1 MVGDQ
6 LDALAVDSRR
16 TIYEMLLTR
25 PRSVTD
31 IASLLP
37 ISRPAVSQ
45 HLKVLTDAGLA
56 RATSVGSRRVYSAD
70 PAGMAALREWVDQMW
85 DTAMGG
91 FVDFAKQQKEVEMSQ
106 SETERIDPVVKTVQV
121 PGEPGFVFELF
132 TARMGEWWPLS
143 SHSVGGDD
151 AVDVR
156 VEPGL
161 GGRVYEVTGDG
172 AEHEWGRV
180 TKWDPAARV
189 AFTWYPGM
197 SSSQATHVEITF
209 RHNEEGTELTLVHD
223 GWSARGIDGEEMRK
237 SYESGW
243 EIVLSRLPGS
253 VTSNP
258 VRAG

>member
-6 LDALAVDSRR
+6 LEALAVGSRR
-16 TIYEMLLTR
+16 AIYEMLLTR

-31 IASLLP
+31 IASHLP

-70 PAGMAALREWVDQMW
+70 PSGMAELREWVDQMW

-91 FVDFAKQQKEVEMSQ
+91 FVDFAKQQKEVAMGQ
-106 SETERIDPVVKTVQV
+106 SETDRLEPVIKKVLV
-121 PGEPGFVFELF
+121 PGEPGVVFELF
-132 TARMGEWWPLS
+132 TARTGEWWPLS

-156 VEPGL
+156 IEPRL

-172 AEHEWGRV
+172 GEHEWGRV
-180 TKWDPAARV
+180 TGWEPAARV

-209 RHNEEGTELTLVHD
+209 RHSGEDTELTLVHD
-223 GWSARGIDGEEMRK
+223 GWAARGIDGEEMRQ
-237 SYESGW
+237 SYDSGW
-243 EIVLSRLPGS
+243 DLVLSRLAGS
-253 VTSNP
+253 VVSNP
-258 VRAG
+258 VRAR